1 MGTTAAVLG
10 GVVSTA
16 KTVLDI
22 KNAKKAKKQ
31 AKQEAKIQEDT
42 IKKKQELFNKE
53 KQDLLKTKIA
63 SQKAKMAANGVD
75 FTDGSSA
82 VLIGSMEREADDEI
96 KNKEYFSDL
105 ALSSNE
111 INYNYK
117 KNKSLLDMRK
127 GELNLLNSFADMNI
141 V

>member
-96 KNKEYFSDL
+96 KNKEYLSDL

>member
-10 GVVSTA
+10 GVISTA

-22 KNAKKAKKQ
+22 KNAKKEKNI

-42 IKKKQELFNKE
+42 LKKKQELYEKE
-53 KQDLLKTKIA
+53 KQDLLKSKIA
-63 SQKAKMAANGVD
+63 TRKAKMAANGVD

-117 KNKSLLDMRK
+117 KNKNLLNIRK
-127 GELNLLNSFADMNI
+127 NGLNLLNSFGDI

>member
-22 KNAKKAKKQ
+22 KSAKKAKKQ

-127 GELNLLNSFADMNI
+127 GELNLLNSFSDMNI
-141 V
+141 I